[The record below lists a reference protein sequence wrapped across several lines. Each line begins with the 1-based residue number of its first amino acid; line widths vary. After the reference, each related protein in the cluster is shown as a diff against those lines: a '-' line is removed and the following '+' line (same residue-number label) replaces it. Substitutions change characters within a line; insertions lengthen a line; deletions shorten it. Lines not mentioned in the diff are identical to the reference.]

1 MLLKSEFGQF
11 IVKISSYL
19 RTVQV
24 LKEFDLNNYFKN
36 IKKNNTKNKL
46 NKTGYL
52 ANIPLVRIKELYSPT
67 EKSWLEAWNLTE
79 SIIKLM
85 NREIKNKGAKMV
97 VVTTSTPIQ
106 VYPDPSVRKSF
117 ISKNGNLDLFYP
129 DKRIKKL
136 GNKENFK
143 VINLAE
149 ILKDYAEKNQ
159 VFLHGFDNTELGTGH
174 WNIKGHNVAGEIISN
189 ELCNTFFH

>member
-1 MLLKSEFGQF
+1 LFLKSEIGQF

-19 RTVQV
+19 RTVQA

-36 IKKNNTKNKL
+36 IKKNNNKNKL
-46 NKTGYL
+46 NKTDYL
-52 ANIPLVRIKELYSPT
+52 ANIPLLRIKELYSPT

-85 NREIKNKGAKMV
+85 NREIENKGAKMV
-97 VVTTSTPIQ
+97 VVTASTPIQ
-106 VYPDPSVRKSF
+106 VYPDASVRKSF

-136 GNKENFK
+136 GKKENFK
-143 VINLAE
+143 VINLAQ

-159 VFLHGFDNTELGTGH
+159 VFFHGFDNTELGTGH
-174 WNIKGHNVAGEIISN
+174 WNIKGHNAAGEIISN
-189 ELCNTFFH
+189 ELCNTFSH